1 MSFEQLQTAFAL
13 SSRLIESKTFHDLNL
28 ALINILM
35 EIDSIDDVSSY
46 EILGKRSTDSTQA
59 EPLIRKFPLS
69 LDENFKDE
77 YQSAVRY
84 LYREGSAGVER
95 HVIDGVPFIC
105 IYVNKDEPPEK
116 LVLIKGEVSDFEY
129 EIIKGL
135 ASIYEHQINLF
146 DVKERDL
153 LTKLH
158 NRQTFVTTLEQVI
171 DFYRNNPQSELSSF
185 LAILDIDHFK
195 QINDK
200 FGHMQG
206 DEVLIHFSN
215 LMRKWFRHTDFLFRF
230 GGEEFVAIVNQTNEL
245 AAIALLDSFRL
256 RVQEFSFPSGN
267 ITVSI
272 GMTELNP
279 NTPIPTMIEVA
290 DEALYSAKRNGRNRI
305 ETMKRTTK
313 QTFDSDIELF

>member
-13 SSRLIESKTFHDLNL
+13 SSRLIESKTFHDLNV
-28 ALINILM
+28 ALITLLM
-35 EIDSIDDVSSY
+35 EIDNIKDVSSY
-46 EILGKRSTDSTQA
+46 EILGKRHTGDETS

-77 YQSAVRY
+77 YQSVVQFVF
-84 LYREGSAGVER
+84 REGSAGVEK
-95 HVIDGVPFIC
+95 HTINDLPFIC

-116 LVLIKGEVSDFEY
+116 LVLIQGMVNDYEF

-158 NRQTFVTTLEQVI
+158 NRQTFVTTLEQVL
-171 DFYRNNPQSELSSF
+171 DFYRRNMPSERSSF

-195 QINDK
+195 QVNDR
-200 FGHMQG
+200 FGHLQG
-206 DEVLIHFSN
+206 DEVLIHFAN
-215 LMRKWFRHTDFLFRF
+215 LMRKSFRHADFLFRY
-230 GGEEFVAIVNQTNEL
+230 GGEEFVVIINQTDIQ
-245 AAIALLDSFRL
+245 AALSLLDSFRL
-256 RVQEFSFPSGN
+256 RVQQYDFPSGN

-272 GMTELNP
+272 GVTAINP
-279 NTPIPTMIEVA
+279 ITPIPSIIEIA
-290 DEALYSAKRNGRNRI
+290 DEALYLAKNKGRNRI
-305 ETMKRTTK
+305 EVMDRSTK
-313 QTFDSDIELF
+313 QIFSSDIELF

>member
-13 SSRLIESKTFHDLNL
+13 SSRLIESKTFHDLNV
-28 ALINILM
+28 ALITILM
-35 EIDSIDDVSSY
+35 EMENIADVSSY
-46 EILGKRSTDSTQA
+46 EILGKRAVDGGNI

-77 YQSAVRY
+77 YQPAVRY
-84 LYREGSAGVER
+84 IYRQGAAGVEKHDIEGSA
-95 HVIDGVPFIC
+95 FIC

-116 LVLIKGEVSDFEY
+116 LVLIQGEVSEFDY

-158 NRQTFVTTLEQVI
+158 NRQTFVTTMEQVL
-171 DFYRNNPQSELSSF
+171 DFYRSDRRSELGSF
-185 LAILDIDHFK
+185 MAILDIDHFK
-195 QINDK
+195 QVNDK

-206 DEVLIHFSN
+206 DEVLIHFAN
-215 LMRKWFRHTDFLFRF
+215 LMRKSFRHADFLFRY
-230 GGEEFVAIVNQTNEL
+230 GGEEFVVIINQTDEQS
-245 AAIALLDSFRL
+245 ALSLLESFRL
-256 RVQEFSFPSGN
+256 NVQQFNFPSGN

-272 GMTELNP
+272 GLTAIDPM
-279 NTPIPTMIEVA
+279 TPIPTMIEIA
-290 DEALYSAKRNGRNRI
+290 DEALYLAKNNGRNRI
-305 ETMKRTTK
+305 EIMNKSTK
-313 QTFDSDIELF
+313 QIVDNDIEFF

>member
-13 SSRLIESKTFHDLNL
+13 SSRLIESKTFHDLNV
-28 ALINILM
+28 ALITILM
-35 EIDSIDDVSSY
+35 GMENIADVSSY
-46 EILGKRSTDSTQA
+46 EILGKRAVDGGNT

-77 YQSAVRY
+77 YQSVVRY
-84 LYREGSAGVER
+84 IYRKGAAGVEQ
-95 HVIDGVPFIC
+95 HDIEGKSFIC

-116 LVLIKGEVSDFEY
+116 LVLIQGEVSEFDY

-158 NRQTFVTTLEQVI
+158 NRQTFVTTLEQVL
-171 DFYRNNPQSELSSF
+171 DFYRSDRRSELGSF
-185 LAILDIDHFK
+185 MAILDIDHFK
-195 QINDK
+195 QVNDK

-206 DEVLIHFSN
+206 DEVLIHFAN
-215 LMRKWFRHTDFLFRF
+215 LMRKSFRHADFLFRY
-230 GGEEFVAIVNQTNEL
+230 GGEEFVVIINQTDEQSAL
-245 AAIALLDSFRL
+245 SLLDSFRL
-256 RVQEFSFPSGN
+256 NVQQFNFPSGN

-272 GMTELNP
+272 GLTTINP
-279 NTPIPTMIEVA
+279 LTPIPTMIEIA
-290 DEALYSAKRNGRNRI
+290 DEALYLAKNNGRNRI
-305 ETMKRTTK
+305 EVMNKSTK
-313 QTFDSDIELF
+313 QILDNDIEFF